1 MVGVLENKKR
11 VFLEALL
18 LTIVVF
24 FFGILIGVAFES
36 SKVSEINN
44 YYVMSEISL
53 MEVFAL
59 NSMIDS
65 SSVSC
70 DVLVNSNLKFADRV
84 YNEAVLLEKYEDS
97 GKITEGI
104 RLAHK
109 KYDILR
115 TFLWINS
122 IRTLERCG
130 DNYSNVI
137 YLYEYFPEDLTQKA
151 EQNVWSKVL
160 YDLKSEK
167 GNKIL
172 LIPIAVDTDL
182 TSLNSLI
189 YKFNITDYPVV
200 IIGEEYLIYN
210 LESVND
216 LKVYFN

>member
-1 MVGVLENKKR
+1 MVGVLENRKR
-11 VFLEALL
+11 VFWEALL
-18 LTIVVF
+18 LTVVVF
-24 FFGILIGVAFES
+24 LLGVLIGVAFES

-65 SSVSC
+65 KSVSC
-70 DVLVNSNLKFADRV
+70 DVLVDANLNFADRI
-84 YNEAVLLEKYEDS
+84 YNEAILLEKYEDA

-104 RLAHK
+104 KLAHK

-115 TFLWINS
+115 TFLWLNS
-122 IRTLERCG
+122 IKTRERCG
-130 DNYSNVI
+130 KNYSSVI

-160 YDLKSEK
+160 FDLKSEK

-172 LIPIAVDTDL
+172 LIPIAVDTGL
-182 TSLNSLI
+182 TSLESIIHPL
-189 YKFNITDYPVV
+189 NITGYPVV
-200 IIGEEYLIYN
+200 VIDEKNLVYN
-210 LESVND
+210 LESVDD
-216 LKVYFN
+216 LEVYF